1 MRSKARDLTWGKRGV
16 VNRRVWTMKSKS
28 KVESRKSKVQARER
42 SKGWVF
48 FLLPPSAFLLWYLPQ
63 AHAQYP
69 DRPVRLIVGFPPG
82 GAADILGR
90 IAAQRLTEGLGQQ
103 VVVDNRGGAG
113 GLIAT
118 ETAAR
123 GNPDGYTLL
132 FTSIPHVINPHLY
145 RKVAYDAI
153 KDFAPV
159 VQFVA
164 VPLMMVSNTSF
175 PVKSVKDL
183 IAIAKAKPG
192 QVNFASAGGGSSS
205 HLAMELFKSLSGT
218 QMNHIPYKGTGP
230 LITDLIAGQVSVTI
244 ASAVPLSPQV
254 KAGKL
259 RGLAVTGPKRSPSF
273 PDLPAI
279 AETVPGYEVVNWFG
293 ILAPA
298 GTPPAIVARL
308 TKEFNA
314 GLASPE
320 LKGRLASQGADVAGG
335 TSEAFAKVIR
345 ADFAKWAK
353 VVKESGAKVD

>member
-1 MRSKARDLTWGKRGV
+1 MRKTGRGYF
-16 VNRRVWTMKSKS
+16 RLST
-28 KVESRKSKVQARER
+28 
-42 SKGWVF
+42 F
-48 FLLPPSAFLLWYLPQ
+48 AFLLGYCAWAPQ

-69 DRPVRLIVGFPPG
+69 DRPIRLIVGFPPG

-90 IAAQRLTEGLGQQ
+90 IAAQRLSESLGQQ

-123 GNPDGYTLL
+123 AAPDGYTLL

-153 KDFAPV
+153 KDFTPV

-164 VPLMMVSNTSF
+164 VPLMMASNPSF
-175 PVKSVKDL
+175 PAKTVKEL
-183 IAIAKAKPG
+183 IAAAKARPG

-205 HLAMELFKSLSGT
+205 HLSLELFQSMSGIRV
-218 QMNHIPYKGTGP
+218 NHVPYKGTGP
-230 LITDLIAGQVSVTI
+230 LITELIAGQVSVTI

-259 RGLAVTGPKRSPSF
+259 RGLAVTSPKRSPSF

-298 GTPPAIVARL
+298 GTPPAIVTRIS
-308 TKEFNA
+308 KDFNEA
-314 GLASPE
+314 LGSPKLREQLA
-320 LKGRLASQGADVAGG
+320 AQGADATGG
-335 TSEAFAKVIR
+335 TPAEFAKIIR
-345 ADFAKWAK
+345 ADFAKWAR

>member
-1 MRSKARDLTWGKRGV
+1 MKNKILGFWKVILPRSTFILGCALALG
-16 VNRRVWTMKSKS
+16 
-28 KVESRKSKVQARER
+28 A
-42 SKGWVF
+42 
-48 FLLPPSAFLLWYLPQ
+48 A
-63 AHAQYP
+63 AQSYP
-69 DRPVRLIVGFPPG
+69 DRPIRMIVGFPPG

-90 IAAQRLTEGLGQQ
+90 IAAQRLTETLGQQ

-118 ETAAR
+118 EIAAR
-123 GNPDGYTLL
+123 TAPDGYTLL

-145 RKVAYDAI
+145 KKVAYDAI

-164 VPLMMVSNTSF
+164 VPLMMASNVSF

-183 IAIAKAKPG
+183 VSVAKAKPG
-192 QVNFASAGGGSSS
+192 QVNFASSGGGSSS
-205 HLAMELFKSLSGT
+205 HLAMELFKSLTGT
-218 QMNHIPYKGTGP
+218 RVNHIPYKGTGP
-230 LITDLIAGQVSVTI
+230 LITDLISGQVNVTI

-254 KAGKL
+254 KIGKL
-259 RGLAVTGPKRSPSF
+259 RGLAVTSPKRSPSF

-298 GTPPAIVARL
+298 GTPRPIVTRIN
-308 TKEFNA
+308 KDFNDA
-314 GLASPE
+314 LASPKLRE
-320 LKGRLASQGADVAGG
+320 LLAAQGADAVGG
-335 TSEAFAKVIR
+335 TPEDFAKVIR
-345 ADFAKWAK
+345 TDFAKWAK